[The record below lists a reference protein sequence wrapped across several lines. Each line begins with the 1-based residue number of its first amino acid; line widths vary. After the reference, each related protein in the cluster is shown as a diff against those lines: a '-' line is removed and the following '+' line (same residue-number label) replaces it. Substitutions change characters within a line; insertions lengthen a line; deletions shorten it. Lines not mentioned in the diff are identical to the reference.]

1 MNKVQKTNNLVE
13 LSTGKEHI
21 LHRIGSE
28 DYNVI
33 RKIMTSNPDEWEEIA
48 VTDIPPYTKAE
59 YDKKVAGLI
68 HARYD
73 ADREM
78 SLINNMMEAEPTE
91 VHKAEYSA
99 YQAYRA
105 ECKQRAKDPALYVKG
120 TPDTEN
126 EPETTEG

>member
-13 LSTGKEHI
+13 LSTDKEHI

-48 VTDIPPYTKAE
+48 VTDIPPYTKSE
-59 YDKKVAGLI
+59 YDKKVAELI

-73 ADREM
+73 ADKEM

-105 ECKQRAKDPALYVKG
+105 ECKLKAKDPALYTDNK
-120 TPDTEN
+120 DN
-126 EPETTEG
+126 IANQ

>member
-13 LSTGKEHI
+13 LSTDKEHI

-48 VTDIPPYTKAE
+48 VTDIPPYTKSE
-59 YDKKVAGLI
+59 YDKKVAELI

-78 SLINNMMEAEPTE
+78 SLINNIMEAEPTE

-105 ECKQRAKDPALYVKG
+105 ECKLKAKDPSLYVKAEDV
-120 TPDTEN
+120 PQ
-126 EPETTEG
+126 P

>member
-13 LSTGKEHI
+13 LSTDKEHI

-59 YDKKVAGLI
+59 YDKKVAELI

-73 ADREM
+73 ADKEM
-78 SLINNMMEAEPTE
+78 SLINNIMKAEPTE

-105 ECKQRAKDPALYVKG
+105 ECKLKAKDPSLYVKAEDV
-120 TPDTEN
+120 PQ
-126 EPETTEG
+126 P

>member
-13 LSTGKEHI
+13 LSTDKEHI

-59 YDKKVAGLI
+59 YDKKVAELI

-78 SLINNMMEAEPTE
+78 SLINNIMEAEPTE

-105 ECKQRAKDPALYVKG
+105 ECKLKAKDPSLYVKG
-120 TPDTEN
+120 TP
-126 EPETTEG
+126 